1 VYASDEPRRAVYYP
15 FAVFSPEWQAIDYG
29 LRRKVPVRFMDLPQ
43 AHRMAQERAAT
54 EVAAPAGEGQ
64 PAPISTPPVAPDQR
78 PSQEDWSDQ
87 KVRRDPLGAIAEAA
101 GYDDGERWWEHMVE
115 TRSDEQGLFDAIL
128 EMMAAL
134 RERSPVTEEPED
146 LLREA
151 YMRRTIRAAQ
161 GEGFERIAVVCGA
174 WHAPVMADTPDA
186 AADEQRLKGLPS
198 IKVTATWVPWTYD
211 RLAFSSGYGAGVTS
225 PGWYHHLWES
235 ATAPLRDAAQQG
247 SQHATVRWM
256 TRVAHLLRAEDLD
269 ASPASVIEAVR
280 LAESLAAI
288 RVCPLPGLPEL
299 NESCT
304 TVFCFGNDA
313 PLKLIHRKLIVGESL
328 GEVPDETPMVPLQAD
343 LQREQRRLR
352 MAVDSE
358 SKPLDLDLRKPT
370 DLDRSRLLHRLDLLG
385 VAWGKESN
393 GRGAG
398 AAKGTFHELW
408 QVRWQPEFAVS
419 LIEAAVW
426 GNTVADA
433 AVAFA
438 RDRTDNA
445 PSLPALTALLDKV
458 VLADLPDAV
467 RHVMARLQ
475 SEAAV
480 ASDVSHLMAALPAL
494 ANVLRYG
501 NVRQTDTAM
510 VGHVVDGLVARICI
524 GLPPATASLNDE
536 AAGEMFARLL
546 ETNDAVSLL
555 QNAEHLRAWQETLR
569 RLADRDNL
577 HGLIAGRA
585 VRLLLD
591 AGRMGGDE
599 AARRVSLALSA
610 ANEPARAAAWVE
622 GLLKGS
628 GLLLLHGD
636 AMWDVFDG
644 WLADLP
650 ADTFTQVLPLLRR
663 TFSTFEPPE
672 RRQMGERA
680 KRGQARTEA
689 PAAPGAAAGDIDLA
703 RAEGVLPLL
712 SRILGL
718 EGAR

>member
-1 VYASDEPRRAVYYP
+1 VLKSEVRA
-15 FAVFSPEWQAIDYG
+15 FAGFN
-29 LRRKVPVRFMDLPQ
+29 
-43 AHRMAQERAAT
+43 
-54 EVAAPAGEGQ
+54 
-64 PAPISTPPVAPDQR
+64 
-78 PSQEDWSDQ
+78 
-87 KVRRDPLGAIAEAA
+87 
-101 GYDDGERWWEHMVE
+101 
-115 TRSDEQGLFDAIL
+115 DA
-128 EMMAAL
+128 
-134 RERSPVTEEPED
+134 
-146 LLREA
+146 
-151 YMRRTIRAAQ
+151 
-161 GEGFERIAVVCGA
+161 
-174 WHAPVMADTPDA
+174 
-186 AADEQRLKGLPS
+186 
-198 IKVTATWVPWTYD
+198 
-211 RLAFSSGYGAGVTS
+211 
-225 PGWYHHLWES
+225 
-235 ATAPLRDAAQQG
+235 

-288 RVCPLPGLPEL
+288 RACPLPGLPEL

-304 TVFCFGNDA
+304 AVFCLGNDA

-328 GEVPDETPMVPLQAD
+328 GEVPDETPMVPLAAD

-385 VAWGKESN
+385 VPWGKVGN

-398 AAKGTFHELW
+398 AAKGTFHEVW

-433 AVAFA
+433 AAGFA

-445 PSLPALTALLDKV
+445 ANLPALTTLLDKV

-467 RHVMARLQ
+467 RHVMTRLQ

-480 ASDVSHLMAALPAL
+480 ASDVSHLMVALPAL
-494 ANVLRYG
+494 ANVVRYG

-536 AAGEMFARLL
+536 AAGEMFTRLL
-546 ETNDAVSLL
+546 ETSDAISLL
-555 QNAEHLRAWQETLR
+555 QNPEHARVWQETLR
-569 RLADRDNL
+569 QLADRDGL

-591 AGRMGGDE
+591 AGKLDGDE

-644 WLADLP
+644 WLAALP

-663 TFSTFEPPE
+663 TFSTFEAPE

-680 KRGQARTEA
+680 KRGQVRPTTS
-689 PAAPGAAAGDIDLA
+689 AATGAAAGDIDPA
-703 RAEGVLPLL
+703 RAESVLPLL

-718 EGAR
+718 EGAA